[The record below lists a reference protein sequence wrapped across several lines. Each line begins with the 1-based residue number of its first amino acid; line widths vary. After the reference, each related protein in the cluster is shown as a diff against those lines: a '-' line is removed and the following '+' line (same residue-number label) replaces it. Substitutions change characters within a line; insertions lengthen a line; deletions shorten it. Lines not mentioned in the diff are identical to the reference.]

1 MDRLRER
8 VVEIELAKKVGL
20 HFNPVFEEIQKL
32 EEMLAI
38 QDQVMDAL
46 SRDHGDKLIRLYKL
60 RGEI

>member
-1 MDRLRER
+1 MDRLRQH
-8 VVEIELAKKVGL
+8 VEEMELAKKVGL
-20 HFNPVFEEIQKL
+20 HFNPVAEEIAKL
-32 EEMLAI
+32 EELLAI